1 MRSCLEL
8 YLRCRLKV
16 SKIAFRGIFKTMPRA
31 LVQMMTKSLF
41 NMIFRLLCK
50 IITRAPV
57 EIMYRA
63 LFKMTDYRSLK

>member
-1 MRSCLEL
+1 
-8 YLRCRLKV
+8 
-16 SKIAFRGIFKTMPRA
+16 MPRA